1 MNVHRCL
8 IVPSAYQV
16 LAQSL
21 CAGLAGEAGAGML
34 TTGISATGNTPATHY
49 IAAGKIKQEFAA
61 LMDDAAALYQACVA
75 AGIAVTQQQCA
86 DILSAS
92 DISTDQPFDAMAR
105 LNLQLIRG

>member
-1 MNVHRCL
+1 MNAHRCL
-8 IVPSAYQV
+8 IVPSAYQT

-34 TTGISATGNTPATHY
+34 TAGLSATGNAPATHY
-49 IAAGKIKQEFAA
+49 ISAGTISEEFAV
-61 LMDDAAALYQACVA
+61 LMTSANLLYQACVA

>member
-8 IVPSAYQV
+8 IVPTAYQS

-34 TTGISATGNTPATHY
+34 TAGISATGNAPTTHY
-49 IAAGKIKQEFAA
+49 ISAGTISKEFAV
-61 LMDDAAALYQACVA
+61 LMTSANLLHQACVA
-75 AGIAVTQQQCA
+75 AEIVVTQQQCA

-92 DISTDQPFDAMAR
+92 DISTDQPFDAMVR

>member
-8 IVPSAYQV
+8 IVPAAYQS

-21 CAGLAGEAGAGML
+21 CEGLAGEAGAGML
-34 TTGISATGNTPATHY
+34 TTVLSVTGSAPATHY
-49 IAAGKIKQEFAA
+49 ISAGIIAEEFAV
-61 LMDDAAALYQACVA
+61 LMTSENLLYQACVA

-92 DISTDQPFDAMAR
+92 DISDEQPFDAMAR
-105 LNLQLIRG
+105 LNLKIIV